1 MKPLLDIRNLH
12 VTVKSSQSQLSVL
25 EGVSLSIF
33 PGDVM
38 GIVGESGCGKSALS
52 LSIVGLLPN
61 GLQISKGEIQYKS
74 KPFHSATKEQLRRLR
89 GKEIAMIF
97 QDPMTSLNPTLTIGE
112 QIVEMLRVHLR
123 LPRKKALVYAQEL
136 LSKVGLHRTEE
147 LMKQFPHQLSGGM
160 RQRVMIAIAISCN
173 PGLLIADEPTT
184 ALDVTI
190 QAQILDIMKQINS
203 EFGTTILLVSHDLGV
218 IAEVCNRV
226 AVMYAGQVVEE
237 GKVEEIFD
245 HPKHPYTIALL
256 DSIPTPAKKN
266 KRLFSIPGTVPALH
280 ERGEGC
286 QFSTRCV
293 HASIRCFAEAPPVFQ
308 LNNEHA
314 VSCFLA
320 VDEGVLAN
328 VIN

>member
-1 MKPLLDIRNLH
+1 MEPLLDIRNLS
-12 VTVKSSQSQLSVL
+12 VKVKSSHAQLSVL
-25 EGVSLSIF
+25 EGISLAIF

-52 LSIVGLLPN
+52 LSIVGLLPKVMHV
-61 GLQISKGEIQYKS
+61 SEGEIRYHS
-74 KPFHSATKEQLRRLR
+74 EPIHSANKEQLRRIR

-97 QDPMTSLNPTLTIGE
+97 QDPMSSLNPTLTIGA
-112 QIVEMLRVHLR
+112 QIIEMLRLHLK
-123 LPRKKALVYAQEL
+123 LPRKRALAYAEEL
-136 LSKVGLHRTEE
+136 LSKVGLSRPET

-160 RQRVMIAIAISCN
+160 KQRVMIAMAISCN

-190 QAQILDIMKQINS
+190 QAQILDVMKQIS
-203 EFGTTILLVSHDLGV
+203 EEFGTTILLVSHDLGV
-218 IAEVCNRV
+218 ISEVCNRV

-237 GKVEEIFD
+237 GAVEEIFD
-245 HPKHPYTIALL
+245 HPKHPYTLTLL

-280 ERGEGC
+280 ERGDGC
-286 QFSTRCV
+286 RFSSRC
-293 HASIRCFAEAPPVFQ
+293 AYAAARCFAEAPPAVQ
-308 LNNEHA
+308 LSKQHA

-320 VDEGVLAN
+320 VEEGVFAN
-328 VIN
+328 AIN